1 MACILMV
8 LLAQAATPKTKKLM
22 ADEYR
27 MMVISDIHLLAP
39 ELCDGG
45 AAAQRMASG
54 DMKLPLESDQLMQRI
69 VDQAIAEKP
78 ALLLITGDLTHNG
91 ARASHLRLAQH
102 LAKLKQH
109 GVNTLV
115 IPGNHDAN
123 CPNARS
129 YCGDKAM
136 PVEAISRDEFAQIY
150 ADYGYGPSSQRDP
163 ASLSYACEP
172 ISGLVLLGIDSNR
185 DEENRL
191 TSRGDSANVYHNSG
205 RVKPETLQWLR
216 ERATEAQRQGKMVIA
231 MMHHH
236 LLEHVDGEARFL
248 PNYIVANHDEVAQAL
263 AECGVRVVLTG
274 HLHITDAVSNGKVT
288 DIATG
293 SASMYPMP
301 LRMLALDTKEGTLQ
315 VSTQWLDLPDAMQQ
329 RAREQVEHAAPILA
343 GVIANRLWSR
353 ISAKMG
359 QMKQMLAMQGADTT
373 ALPATAQQ
381 ATALMMRHMQEPLT
395 QSLLIVTRGGE
406 DPQQAPAIIDAVKQG
421 IMGMVQEIMPSQAQF
436 MEPFLIENLWP
447 RVEPMVRSALED
459 LNQVGTPQQSLT
471 PDHVLQLRL

>member
-1 MACILMV
+1 MG
-8 LLAQAATPKTKKLM
+8 LLAQAATPETKKLM
-22 ADEYR
+22 EDDNR
-27 MMVISDIHLLAP
+27 IMVISDIHLLAP
-39 ELCDGG
+39 ELFDAG
-45 AAAQRMASG
+45 AAARRMASG
-54 DMKLPLESDQLMQRI
+54 DMKLALLSDQLMQRI
-69 VDQAIAEKP
+69 VDHAIEAKP
-78 ALLLITGDLTHNG
+78 ALLLISGDLTHNG

-102 LAKLKQH
+102 LAKLRQH
-109 GVNTLV
+109 GVRTLV

-129 YCGDKAM
+129 YCGDKAT
-136 PVEAISRDEFAQIY
+136 PVGTITRDEFAQIY
-150 ADYGYGPSSQRDP
+150 ADCGYGSTSQRDP

-172 ISGLVLLGIDSNR
+172 LPGLVVLGIDSNR

-191 TSRGDSANVYHNSG
+191 TARGDTANVYHNGG

-216 ERATEAQRQGKMVIA
+216 ERATEAQRHGKMVIA

-248 PNYIVANHDEVAQAL
+248 PNYIVANHDDVAQTM

-301 LRMLALDTKEGTLQ
+301 LRMLTLDRKASTLQ
-315 VSTQWLDLPDAMQQ
+315 VATQWLELPDALQQ
-329 RAREQVEHAAPILA
+329 QAREQVEYAAPILA

-359 QMKQMLAMQGADTT
+359 QIKQMLAMQGADTT
-373 ALPATAQQ
+373 ALPTTAQQ
-381 ATALMMRHMQEPLT
+381 ATALMIRHMQEPLT
-395 QSLLIVTRGGE
+395 RSLLIVTRGGE

-421 IMGMVQEIMPSQAQF
+421 IMGMVQEVMPGQAQF
-436 MEPFLIENLWP
+436 MGPFLIENLWP

-459 LNQVGTPQQSLT
+459 LNQVGTPGESAT
-471 PDHVLQLRL
+471 PDHTLQLRIKN